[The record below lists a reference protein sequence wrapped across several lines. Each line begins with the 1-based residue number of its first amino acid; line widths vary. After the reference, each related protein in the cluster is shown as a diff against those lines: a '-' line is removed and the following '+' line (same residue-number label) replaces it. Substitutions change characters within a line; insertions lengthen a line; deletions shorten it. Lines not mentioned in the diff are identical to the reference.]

1 VQWKRLAGA
10 ARPRFPPGVGRVYL
24 QEPFIL
30 SGVDDQQPDIHHRKE
45 LFTSRNPLDP
55 ASVAYQLLRF
65 ALASRHPEPRM
76 FRQPD
81 QLKGSYDAVIIG
93 AGGHGLAAAY
103 YLARD
108 HGITDVAV
116 LEKGYIGG
124 GNTGRN
130 TTIIRSNYLTPEG
143 VAFYDESVRLWQD
156 LATDFDLNIFYST
169 RGHFT
174 LAHTDSAVRT
184 MRWRAEV
191 NKHLGVN
198 SELVGPEAVKAACPQ
213 IDLSCGGHAPIL
225 GALFHAPGAIAR
237 HDAVAWGYGRGADR
251 RGVEIHQK
259 TEVLGI
265 DVEGGKVRGV
275 RTSRGYVSTPKVL
288 SATAGST
295 PRITAMVGLRTPLYV
310 HPLQAMVTEPM
321 KPWLDPIL
329 VSGSLHVY
337 VSQSARG
344 ELVMGASLDPYEL
357 HSTRSTLDFTEGL
370 ATHMLDMFPFLSHA
384 RVNRQWAGMADM
396 TPDFAPIMG
405 RTPVE
410 GFYLDAGWGTWG
422 FKATPVCGKTMSYTV
437 ANDRDHDLIRGF
449 GLSRFER
456 YELTGEKGAASVGH

>member
-1 VQWKRLAGA
+1 M
-10 ARPRFPPGVGRVYL
+10 
-24 QEPFIL
+24 
-30 SGVDDQQPDIHHRKE
+30 
-45 LFTSRNPLDP
+45 PLR
-55 ASVAYQLLRF
+55 LLRF
-65 ALASRHPEPRM
+65 ALSSRYPEPRM
-76 FRQPD
+76 FRAPER
-81 QLKGSYDAVIIG
+81 LKASYDVVIIG

-103 YLARD
+103 YLAKD

-156 LATDFDLNIFYST
+156 LSCDFDLNIFYST

-191 NKHLGVN
+191 NKHLGVD
-198 SELVGPEAVKAACPQ
+198 SELVGTKEIEEACPHM
-213 IDLSCGGHAPIL
+213 DLSCGGHAPIL
-225 GALFHAPGAIAR
+225 GALYHAPGAIAR

-265 DVEGGKVRGV
+265 QVDGGRVTGV
-275 RTSRGYVSTPKVL
+275 RTSKGDIATAKVL
-288 SATAGST
+288 CAVAGST
-295 PRITAMVGLRTPLYV
+295 PGITDMVGIRTPIYI
-310 HPLQAMVTEPM
+310 HPLQAMVSEPM

-357 HSTRSTLDFTEGL
+357 HSTRSTLDFVEGL
-370 ATHMLDMFPFLSHA
+370 ADHMLDMFPFLSHVS
-384 RVNRQWAGMADM
+384 VNRQWAGMADM

-405 RTPVE
+405 KTPVE

-422 FKATPVCGKTMSYTV
+422 FKATPVSGKTMAYTV
-437 ANDRDHDLIRGF
+437 AHDRDHELIEGF
-449 GLSRFER
+449 RLSRFAE